1 MKNTKA
7 REKRIKLRIPVSR
20 PAKATPLAADSKTLA
35 LWDIGY
41 TPSRSS
47 SGTPRFQTFASAT
60 LLRLDVGI
68 PVSAA
73 IGPGTSSHCNL
84 VKETVLGNPVHPT
97 IDWKVNTGGGDRGIY

>member
-7 REKRIKLRIPVSR
+7 NEKRIKLRIPVWR
-20 PAKATPLAADSKTLA
+20 PAKATPLAADPKTLT

-41 TPSRSS
+41 TPSEVRRARPQQPLR
-47 SGTPRFQTFASAT
+47 PRFQTFASAT
-60 LLRLDVGI
+60 LSRLDVGI

-84 VKETVLGNPVHPT
+84 VKDTVLGNPVHPT
-97 IDWKVNTGGGDRGIY
+97 IDWKV